1 MSIFFLDADAVCQK
15 IDLLCTLNS
24 RGLEL
29 AYICWIGGLL
39 CWQVMGQNGITKIW
53 RGVRPSRKRDKVHNL
68 GVHVTT
74 FRVGKGRGIASSRNV
89 WFSVEQIGCDEY
101 PTQKLQSWIHKMM
114 IEMRQRDMS
123 RVNDGPSSSNKTVGS
138 LHEVAIIQNLWA
150 TPERLQSLQIL
161 YCEIPQKPHLKDT
174 VHKIADKSRL
184 RKWPNKSHKKWKIRT
199 LNRNE
204 KFIKDTHF
212 TSSSHLMISVL
223 CGHAH
228 AHQRFFSSLTKK
240 ETFYSEQESLFNEF
254 FVKSSR
260 IVILRTWY
268 ISNESKS
275 ALSLLIYNDYC
286 LPFGI
291 IGNAKN
297 RSEKEGNLRLRP
309 QNRLKVLL

>member
-1 MSIFFLDADAVCQK
+1 MSIFFLDAAVCQK

-53 RGVRPSRKRDKVHNL
+53 RGARPSRKKDKLHNL

-123 RVNDGPSSSNKTVGS
+123 RVVDGQSSSNKTVGS
-138 LHEVAIIQNLWA
+138 LHEVAIIQNLWV
-150 TPERLQSLQIL
+150 TPERIQSVQIL

-184 RKWPNKSHKKWKIRT
+184 HKWPNKRHKKWRIPP

-240 ETFYSEQESLFNEF
+240 RHSIQNR
-254 FVKSSR
+254 SR
-260 IVILRTWY
+260 FLMSFLSRVQGLSYYVVWY
-268 ISNESKS
+268 ISNESKKC
-275 ALSLLIYNDYC
+275 IVVT
-286 LPFGI
+286 
-291 IGNAKN
+291 
-297 RSEKEGNLRLRP
+297 NL
-309 QNRLKVLL
+309 